1 VPLYLNRYTIGAI
14 FFISSIIASGWLS
27 YNYAT
32 NKVELA
38 WANERI
44 ELDKATKMALVAVN
58 EKNKLLADKLSTL
71 NTNIDSKSEKIKV
84 ETVEVEKEVVKY
96 VKEYVTGSCPVDD
109 DRLRIKNRAI
119 ATTNE
124 FAKPT
129 INPVM

>member
-1 VPLYLNRYTIGAI
+1 MPLFLNKYTIGAI
-14 FFISSIIASGWLS
+14 FFISSLIASGWLS

-44 ELDKATKMALVAVN
+44 ELDRATKMALVAVN
-58 EKNKLLADKLSTL
+58 ERNKLLADKLSVL
-71 NTNIDSKSEKIKV
+71 EDEVDIKSDKVKV
-84 ETVEVEKEVVKY
+84 ETIEVEKEVVKY
-96 VKEYVTGSCPVDD
+96 VKEYVTGSCPIDD

>member
-1 VPLYLNRYTIGAI
+1 MPLFLNKYTIGAI
-14 FFISSIIASGWLS
+14 LILIALSASSWLS

-44 ELDKATKMALVAVN
+44 ELDRATTLALVAAN
-58 EKNKLLADKLSTL
+58 EKNKLLAGKLAILETEVD
-71 NTNIDSKSEKIKV
+71 TKVDKIKV
-84 ETVEVEKEVVKY
+84 ETVEVKKEVVKY
-96 VKEYVTGSCPVDD
+96 VKEYVTGSFPVDD
-109 DRLRIKNRAI
+109 DRLHIKNRAI

-129 INPVM
+129 INPAM

>member
-1 VPLYLNRYTIGAI
+1 MPLYLNKYTIGAI
-14 FFISSIIASGWLS
+14 LFLSSLITSGWLS
-27 YNYAT
+27 YSYAT

-71 NTNIDSKSEKIKV
+71 SVKVDYKSEKVKV
-84 ETVEVEKEVVKY
+84 ETVEVKKEVVKY

-109 DRLRIKNRAI
+109 GRLRIKNRAI

-124 FAKPT
+124 FVKPT
-129 INPVM
+129 INPAM